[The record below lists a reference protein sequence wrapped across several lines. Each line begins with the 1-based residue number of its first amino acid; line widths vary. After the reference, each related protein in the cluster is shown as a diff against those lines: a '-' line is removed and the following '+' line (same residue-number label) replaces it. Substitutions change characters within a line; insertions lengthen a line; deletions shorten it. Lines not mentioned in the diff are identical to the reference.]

1 MYSESCPRSKTT
13 MLCPAAR
20 NKAELNS
27 PQLAACKILAPK
39 TGVGRDEQSAERRL
53 RGDAVDA
60 PGSIYE
66 GLPNHD
72 SPDAPKTRRAAFTQR
87 MRP

>member
-1 MYSESCPRSKTT
+1 M
-13 MLCPAAR
+13 
-20 NKAELNS
+20 
-27 PQLAACKILAPK
+27 KILAPK

-53 RGDAVDA
+53 RGDTVDA